1 MFSPIMP
8 PIRIRSSLDGSNNQD
23 RLVLCEQ
30 GWGSLDKAVIVV
42 FGYLISEIDCL
53 VSRGLCD

>member
-1 MFSPIMP
+1 VFSPIMP
-8 PIRIRSSLDGSNNQD
+8 LVGIRSRLDGNDDQD

-53 VSRGLCD
+53 VNRGLCD